1 MKLTESLS
9 LVPSPAVE
17 VFEGEALTEE
27 EFQALQLRAAQV
39 DPRLAAMMSLFA
51 KVTGQAVTDALR
63 AAGVGEDTPR
73 LSATERAQQW
83 PIAWAEWLATDYRK
97 GGRARPANTTSAY
110 ADAWEDFRQFI
121 APRCAEWAVTGE
133 IVAAWLGELATRTL
147 QPAVARGLEANGRR
161 TAGQIG
167 LSPAGIQ
174 QRLAAVSSFYSF
186 AERYDVITL
195 DGRTVR
201 LFDGPNPC
209 KATVVKRPTVCH
221 DEKSI
226 DLSLDQVRKLL
237 HTIRRDTSLTGIR
250 NYALI
255 KCYIYTGGRNL
266 EIRTLRWQDI
276 RHRGSRVYYYKDNKG
291 KSGWRELA
299 RPAYTAIESYL
310 KLSGR
315 WATMQ
320 PGDYIFQPASACV
333 TRLQGKP
340 AAGDDPQSAFDLNRP
355 ISASEVNRI
364 LRRYATLAELPN
376 VARIHV
382 HCLRHTAAMLYA
394 EECDGDVQDI
404 QSLLDHSNLGTTG
417 IYLEH
422 RRGKRNNLWSR
433 LEEKLD
439 GAGSDDFS
447 RPDPDPAEQPALIPG
462 AGRKPRL
469 PRRRSRVTRPA
480 SEQDG

>member
-1 MKLTESLS
+1 M
-9 LVPSPAVE
+9 PAW
-17 VFEGEALTEE
+17 
-27 EFQALQLRAAQV
+27 
-39 DPRLAAMMSLFA
+39 D
-51 KVTGQAVTDALR
+51 
-63 AAGVGEDTPR
+63 
-73 LSATERAQQW
+73 
-83 PIAWAEWLATDYRK
+83 EWLATDYRK
-97 GGRARPANTTSAY
+97 GGRPRPANTTSAY
-110 ADAWEDFRQFI
+110 ADAWEDFRAFI
-121 APRCAEWAVTGE
+121 KPRCAETAVTGE
-133 IVAAWLGELATRTL
+133 IVAAWLSELASRTL
-147 QPAVARGLEANGRR
+147 KPAVARGLEANGHR
-161 TAGQIG
+161 TPGQIG
-167 LSPAGIQ
+167 LSPSGIQ
-174 QRLAAVSSFYSF
+174 QRLAAVSSFYSY

-209 KATVVKRPTVCH
+209 KATVVKRPVVCH

-237 HTIRRDTSLTGIR
+237 HAIRRDTSLTGIR

-255 KCYIYTGGRNL
+255 KCYIYTGGHNL

-320 PGDYIFQPASACV
+320 PSDYIFCPVGDAILRMRDENGQQIVDPASWNC
-333 TRLQGKP
+333 
-340 AAGDDPQSAFDLNRP
+340 DRP
-355 ISASEVNRI
+355 ISASGVNRI

-376 VARIHV
+376 VAQLHV

-439 GAGSDDFS
+439 GAEPSDEL
-447 RPDPDPAEQPALIPG
+447 AEQPALLPG

-469 PRRRSRVTRPA
+469 PRRKSATYRHLLENLRRPAIVNRQSSIVGLRPRRSRTGRIICDSARCLARTLNNRPPQP
-480 SEQDG
+480 ERRPL